1 MAGLAFFGFSLGLV
15 VRADLGLAPWDVF
28 HQGVSQQLGWSLG
41 TVIVAT
47 SFVVVVLW
55 IQKTY
60 AMRVQFGVHAC
71 DLAACVL
78 FLTHLVFE
86 SLRHGFSPG
95 YAFNWEVLL
104 DAATV
109 PPLLLET
116 REAPWLG
123 GSWLS
128 FAFLRVIRFRAAF
141 VRLQQLGVFEAR
153 ARARPSLPLLPPSE
167 NVPSLA
173 RALPDAEG

>member
-1 MAGLAFFGFSLGLV
+1 
-15 VRADLGLAPWDVF
+15 
-28 HQGVSQQLGWSLG
+28 
-41 TVIVAT
+41 
-47 SFVVVVLW
+47 
-55 IQKTY
+55 
-60 AMRVQFGVHAC
+60 MRVQFGVHAC

-173 RALPDAEG
+173 RALALTHRRRARASRGPTARALRDGQHAQPRAPRQLQQEQVVLVAP

>member
-1 MAGLAFFGFSLGLV
+1 
-15 VRADLGLAPWDVF
+15 
-28 HQGVSQQLGWSLG
+28 
-41 TVIVAT
+41 
-47 SFVVVVLW
+47 
-55 IQKTY
+55 
-60 AMRVQFGVHAC
+60 MRVQFGVHAC

-153 ARARPSLPLLPPSE
+153 ARAAFAPPPPSLRKRAVARSRSRSDTPS
-167 NVPSLA
+167 A
-173 RALPDAEG
+173 RARVSGTHSARSPRRARSCCTNSSTCSRSSCCSRAS